1 MCLHERREDDDS
13 NHQEEERDTKCR
25 ERDLM
30 VQSRHTERK
39 STHRVANAGDGVVDA
54 CVDHCPCGV
63 VPLVLATNLQGVV
76 NDDGAVVLTRKL
88 QKSQHSERL
97 EHLDNP
103 SALPVPTRVV
113 VVIVIT
119 AAREVK

>member
-1 MCLHERREDDDS
+1 MRGSLSVWC
-13 NHQEEERDTKCR
+13 
-25 ERDLM
+25 
-30 VQSRHTERK
+30 
-39 STHRVANAGDGVVDA
+39 
-54 CVDHCPCGV
+54 V

-88 QKSQHSERL
+88 QKPQHSERL

-113 VVIVIT
+113 IIIT